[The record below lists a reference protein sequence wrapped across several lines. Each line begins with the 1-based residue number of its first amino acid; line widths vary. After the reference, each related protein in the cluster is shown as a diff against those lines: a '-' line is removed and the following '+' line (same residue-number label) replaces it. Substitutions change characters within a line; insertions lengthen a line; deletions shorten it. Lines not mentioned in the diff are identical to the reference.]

1 MSDLVL
7 RQDEG
12 PVATL
17 TLNNPAK
24 LNALSCAMLGALHD
38 ALDEIALNRDIRVI
52 ILRGAGRAFCAG
64 HDLRELADARQAP
77 DGGRRFFDD
86 LFARCGRMMVAITRQ
101 PQPVIAQVQGV
112 AAAAGCQLVASC
124 DMAIA
129 AEDCR
134 FGVNG
139 VDIGFFCSTPMVAL
153 SRNIPRKQAFEMLTT
168 GEFVSAARAVEL
180 GLINRA
186 VPADAV
192 AAESAALAGRVA
204 GKLSAAVRIGK
215 EAFYAQAEMTL
226 DAAYAYTGRVA
237 SENLMWRDTAEGI
250 AAFVE
255 KRDPDWAQ

>member
-1 MSDLVL
+1 MSELVI
-7 RQDEG
+7 REDDG
-12 PVATL
+12 PVTTL
-17 TLNNPAK
+17 TLNNPDK
-24 LNALSCAMLGALHD
+24 LNALSCAMLTALHD
-38 ALDEIALNRDIRVI
+38 TLDALAVDRSVGTIV
-52 ILRGAGRAFCAG
+52 LRGAGRAFCAG
-64 HDLRELADARQAP
+64 HDLREIADARQAP

-101 PQPVIAQVQGV
+101 PQPVIAEVTGV

-124 DMAIA
+124 DMALA
-129 AEDCR
+129 AQTAT

-153 SRNIPRKQAFEMLTT
+153 SRNIARKQAFEMLTT
-168 GEFVSAARAVEL
+168 GGFISAGKAADL

-186 VPADAV
+186 VPQEALSGEV
-192 AAESAALAGRVA
+192 RALADRLTR
-204 GKLSAAVRIGK
+204 KLPAAIRIGK

-237 SENLMWRDTAEGI
+237 SENLMLRDTAEGI

-255 KRDPDWAQ
+255 KRNPDWAQ